1 MSAVRG
7 KAEVQATWPGSPLL
21 AKNRHS
27 GCRAATVSKLFQWL
41 IGLGIIAMVLTV
53 VGDMSNNS
61 ILHRP
66 YNIAVISGYTDQSR
80 LLIADRP

>member
-1 MSAVRG
+1 MPAAMSAVEG
-7 KAEVQATWPGSPLL
+7 EADFACQALSGPFL

-66 YNIAVISGYTDQSR
+66 
-80 LLIADRP
+80 